1 MATLLEMTMSFRPGQ
16 PFDIDQHES
25 ATTGYGSATHVGDS
39 VISTFGF
46 LKESHFVK
54 PR

>member
-16 PFDIDQHES
+16 PFDINQHES
-25 ATTGYGSATHVGDS
+25 AKTGCGSAAHVGGS

-46 LKESHFVK
+46 LKESHIAM